1 MTNLVQTEFQFKYT
15 HTRARAYYP
24 VTFIW
29 LWNLDIKMWD
39 IRRLKTAEMKSIRRT
54 AGCSLLDHRRNE
66 DNLEEPS
73 TV

>member
-1 MTNLVQTEFQFKYT
+1 
-15 HTRARAYYP
+15 
-24 VTFIW
+24 
-29 LWNLDIKMWD
+29 MWD

-66 DNLEEPS
+66 VNLEEPS